1 MIIAALIL
9 NLASLQIAHAV
20 SEPQISIA
28 GPDSEGI
35 TSIGVCIT
43 NPSEAIGS
51 YVRFSSDYLGSG
63 SFLVHSGTPAC
74 PSFGGVVIGQRLTS
88 GQTYTF
94 TASVTVSGQT
104 FNISRSYTAPGEDP
118 AVVAARQLKAAQ
130 DSDFR
135 ARQEAARA
143 AAEAESKAWNAANP
157 GKQKCVQ
164 WGPIVHANGVS
175 TASGGAC
182 ANPVDPGPNTTVPT
196 QSAPSVEAPATT
208 SPTTSSS
215 ANTNGGSSGASTD
228 TSTTTTQ
235 SSSTNTSSSAS
246 TTSTTSSPVED
257 FSKWGSGTPYTRVLK
272 GQLSTA
278 ECPSG
283 FQAANGLIVAIG
295 TGTFTEC
302 WPENAWSA
310 YRLGGTVWEQFK
322 TSGGT
327 YDAKA
332 EADRRNKVTEL
343 KALAKSVAQTAADQ
357 TPGIQ
362 RCSKWSGYGESGE
375 ECAYTFVAPT
385 GSTGT
390 TSSTNTQPGTSANN
404 QSTETSTSTTSS
416 AGSTNTTSSSS
427 NSSSDPFPS
436 LKNGE
441 EIPNSRITSSPG
453 ITQSQWEQSSIYKA
467 HTCPSGSGK
476 ASGVDLNF
484 TISQND
490 DKWFVYCVKSFQS
503 STQTN
508 VNSTVET
515 STTLAGNNS
524 AGSSETNTATT
535 NSTGTSSSTSSTSS
549 VSNSESQTVT
559 TQSSST
565 QTSTTTATT
574 GPQGS
579 STGGSQ
585 NSASESATPTL
596 QTTAIQL
603 SGSVSELKSLVGKV
617 VEDKKEART
626 ISSLINRLDG
636 VISRTSVKSIKLPGS
651 SQVDET
657 AISKTP
663 NICTVSGVTVSSLS
677 KGNCLIAYTVTDSD
691 GNTFTTEKEIFFRK

>member
-1 MIIAALIL
+1 MGESLKLKTKRVATTLIFCISFSPVH
-9 NLASLQIAHAV
+9 LAQAEDDPFPGVANGAEIPGTRIQSSPGVTQAQWEA
-20 SEPQISIA
+20 
-28 GPDSEGI
+28 
-35 TSIGVCIT
+35 TSTYQSWSCPT
-43 NPSEAIGS
+43 
-51 YVRFSSDYLGSG
+51 SSGR
-63 SFLVHSGTPAC
+63 A
-74 PSFGGVVIGQRLTS
+74 GGVDLN
-88 GQTYTF
+88 F
-94 TASVTVSGQT
+94 TT
-104 FNISRSYTAPGEDP
+104 SRSDDVWFNYCVKQWQP
-118 AVVAARQLKAAQ
+118 KAAE
-130 DSDFR
+130 DAWAKYRSDL
-135 ARQEAARA
+135 AVAQA
-143 AAEAESKAWNAANP
+143 AAEAESKSWNAANP

-164 WGPIVHANGVS
+164 WGPITDPNGGTS
-175 TASGGAC
+175 SGGVC

-196 QSAPSVEAPATT
+196 ESAPSVSGPATT
-208 SPTTSSS
+208 TSTSSTASGSSSSSSTGPSTSSSTSPSGSTSESATTSSS
-215 ANTNGGSSGASTD
+215 A
-228 TSTTTTQ
+228 TST
-235 SSSTNTSSSAS
+235 
-246 TTSTTSSPVED
+246 SPAED

-283 FQAANGLIVAIG
+283 FQAANGLIAAIG

-322 TSGGT
+322 SSGGT

-385 GSTGT
+385 GSAGT
-390 TSSTNTQPGTSANN
+390 TSSTNTQSGTSTTN
-404 QSTETSTSTTSS
+404 QSIETSTSTTSS
-416 AGSTNTTSSSS
+416 AGSTGTIPSSS

-441 EIPNSRITSSPG
+441 EIPSTRITSSPG
-453 ITQSQWEQSSIYKA
+453 ITQTQWEQTSIYQA

-484 TISQND
+484 TISQSD

-503 STQTN
+503 STQTSL
-508 VNSTVET
+508 NSTSGTPT
-515 STTLAGNNS
+515 SSTGSNS
-524 AGSSETNTATT
+524 SGSSETATATT
-535 NSTGTSSSTSSTSS
+535 TSTTTSSTTSS
-549 VSNSESQTVT
+549 SNSESQTAT
-559 TQSSST
+559 TQTTSTQTSATTSTTGSQSSST
-565 QTSTTTATT
+565 L
-574 GPQGS
+574 
-579 STGGSQ
+579 GSQ
-585 NSASESATPTL
+585 NSGSESATPTL

-603 SGSVSELKSLVGKV
+603 SGSVSELKSLVSKV
-617 VEDKKEART
+617 VEDKKEAKT
-626 ISSLINRLDG
+626 ISGLINRLDG
-636 VISRTSVKSIKLPGS
+636 VISRTSVKSVKLPGS

-677 KGNCLIAYTVTDSD
+677 KGNCLIAYTVIDSD